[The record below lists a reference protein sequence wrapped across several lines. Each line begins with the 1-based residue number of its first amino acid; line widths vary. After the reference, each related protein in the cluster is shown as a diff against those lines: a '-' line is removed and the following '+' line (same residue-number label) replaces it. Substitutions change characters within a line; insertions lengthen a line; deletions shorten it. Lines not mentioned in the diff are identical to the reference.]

1 MDVWLLTYRP
11 LIPAHISLRWSNLT
25 GLYSLPSLARYE
37 GDGNKYFF
45 YASGAPASVAVG
57 IEAGVSFVKQ
67 LAPRAAYGIFK
78 SRAYSMRY
86 KGPGYCHVNL

>member
-11 LIPAHISLRWSNLT
+11 LIPAHISLRWSSLT
-25 GLYSLPSLARYE
+25 GMYSLPSLARYE

-45 YASGAPASVAVG
+45 YASGAPASVAVS
-57 IEAGVSFVKQ
+57 ESGVSPVKL